1 VELVGIH
8 NTRTITVIG
17 VEMFQQILDEGMA
30 GDNVG
35 LLLRGIQKD
44 EIERGMV
51 LAKPGSIQPHT
62 EFDSEVYVLSEKEG
76 GRRTPFFAGYRPQF
90 FVRTT
95 DVTGTIA
102 SFTADDGSA
111 MNMVIPGDRVN
122 MTVKLLQPIA
132 IEQNMRFAI
141 REGNRTVGA
150 GVVSRILK

>member
-1 VELVGIH
+1 MSVWATGI
-8 NTRTITVIG
+8 
-17 VEMFQQILDEGMA
+17 EMFQQILDEGRA

-35 LLLRGIQKD
+35 LLLRHIGKN

-51 LAKPGSIQPHT
+51 IAKPGSIQPHT
-62 EFDSEVYVLSEKEG
+62 EFESEVYVLSEKEG

-111 MNMVIPGDRVN
+111 IDMVMPGDRVK
-122 MTVKLLQPIA
+122 MTVQLLQPIA
-132 IEQNMRFAI
+132 IIEI
-141 REGNRTVGA
+141 DVLTG
-150 GVVSRILK
+150 